1 MPGDPQEDVLVLNV
15 PFDFQLSLT
24 TSDEAALL
32 CVPHGKNMQVEV
44 ISVGFT
50 GLVIPTA
57 ASVDLEWRDCLREE
71 DNGLRDTVGGFVPSN
86 VVEDRVLDCDNTT
99 YPEVAD
105 ILGTL
110 IADLKIGLPLPLYTL
125 TNVTRALAHNCNANS
140 LALLA
145 DQVAQLI
152 DDINDNRIVDVVFSN
167 KTVDR
172 TFDADSTTVL
182 ELADIAASLHDDLTP
197 TADLVASVD
206 LITQGIEGYVS
217 LWNGSLVLNQGDL
230 LNLEIDCSDSTQD
243 GEGYSALV
251 EYRVLR
257 HSGG

>member
-1 MPGDPQEDVLVLNV
+1 MPGDPQEDILVLNV
-15 PFDFQLSLT
+15 PFDWNLSLDDA
-24 TSDEAALL
+24 DELALL
-32 CVPHGKNMQVEV
+32 CIPHGKNMQVEV
-44 ISVGFT
+44 SSVGFA
-50 GLVIPTA
+50 GSVIPTGGT
-57 ASVDLEWRDCLREE
+57 VDLEWRDCLRTE
-71 DNGLRDTVGGFVPSN
+71 DNGLRDTVGGFVTSN
-86 VVEDRVLDCDNTT
+86 VVEDRVLDCDSTT

-105 ILGTL
+105 VLGTL

-125 TNVTRALAHNCNANS
+125 TNVTRALTHNCNANS

-152 DDINDNRIVDVVFSN
+152 NDINDNRIVDVVFSN

-172 TFDADSTTVL
+172 QLDADSTSVL
-182 ELADIAASLHDDLTP
+182 ELADVAASLHDDLTP
-197 TADLVASVD
+197 TADLITAQS

-217 LWNGSLVLNQGDL
+217 IWTGGLVMNQGDL
-230 LNLEIDCSDSTQD
+230 LNLELDIDSTAD
-243 GEGYSALV
+243 GEGYTAVV